1 MKATRNE
8 HAILT
13 KDNFQKKIFHK
24 MGGQFAILC
33 AMLLGN
39 IAPKIFLLIP
49 AVIGLFMAQKHKPAE
64 LVDPYL
70 FSTGPSELQ
79 PHTQSKMW
87 NQCLWILHLLAD
99 PLCTSLP
106 SLLYPAHVVQR

>member
-1 MKATRNE
+1 MIFFEARKNENEIFIFFANSSKKWKATRNE

-49 AVIGLFMAQKHKPAE
+49 AVIGLFMA
-64 LVDPYL
+64 
-70 FSTGPSELQ
+70 
-79 PHTQSKMW
+79 
-87 NQCLWILHLLAD
+87 
-99 PLCTSLP
+99 
-106 SLLYPAHVVQR
+106 